1 MVMRPGAINTDG
13 GEEYYIPQE
22 CEVFGFNEM
31 GGLDA
36 EGKDHCYGYKDT
48 LDKWILL
55 FWISY

>member
-1 MVMRPGAINTDG
+1 MRPGAINTDG

-48 LDKWILL
+48 LDK
-55 FWISY
+55 